1 MAKSSAIKGPTAIF
15 SSRNL
20 IIAGAVWAIAALLFF
35 IFFSVSP
42 SGEPRPLWYSIGT
55 SVFEYVAFSGAA
67 IVCFRNWRSKQIL
80 SGRSVWLAIGA
91 GMLCYFIGGLF
102 FSYWELGLQKE
113 PDVSPGDVF
122 YVATYVF
129 LSVGMLLAVL
139 PRRLNLEIWQWAA
152 VGVIGVV
159 GAVFSFSPLIAGG
172 GGEEGAVEAAVEAT
186 AEAATTAVSTAPAW
200 AVQAEELLNPFAD
213 IILNLYTVGDIVL
226 LVLASAL
233 LLAFWG
239 GRSAQSWRM
248 IAAAA
253 ISLYI
258 ADMWFNYAIN
268 NIANYES
275 GSLLEGFWI
284 FSGGLFGIGAV
295 LEFDLSTRSRRS
307 SRRRSSS
314 ASSAVS

>member
-1 MAKSSAIKGPTAIF
+1 MSKSPTSQGSFAIF

-35 IFFSVSP
+35 LFCSISP
-42 SGEPRPLWYSIGT
+42 TGETRPLWYSIGT
-55 SVFEYVAFSGAA
+55 SIFEYVAFSGAA

-122 YVATYVF
+122 YIATYIL

-139 PRRLNLEIWQWAA
+139 PRRLNLEVWQWAA
-152 VGVIGVV
+152 VGAIGVA
-159 GAVFSFSPLIAGG
+159 GAVFSFSPLISGG
-172 GGEEGAVEAAVEAT
+172 GGEEAAEAAVET
-186 AEAATTAVSTAPAW
+186 AEVVVVNAPAW
-200 AVQAEELLNPFAD
+200 AVQAEELLSPFAD
-213 IILNLYTVGDIVL
+213 VVLTLYTVGDIVL

-275 GSLLEGFWI
+275 GSLLEVFWI
-284 FSGGLFGIGAV
+284 FSGVLFGIGAV

-314 ASSAVS
+314 SASSAVS

>member
-1 MAKSSAIKGPTAIF
+1 MTKSSAIKGPAAIF
-15 SSRNL
+15 SSKNL
-20 IIAGAVWAIAALLFF
+20 IIAGASWAIAALLFF
-35 IFFSVSP
+35 LFCSVSP
-42 SGEPRPLWYSIGT
+42 TGEERPFWYSIGT

-80 SGRSVWLAIGA
+80 SGRSVWLAIGL

-122 YVATYVF
+122 YVATYIL

-139 PRRLNLEIWQWAA
+139 PRRLNLEVWQWGA
-152 VGVIGVV
+152 VAIIGVA
-159 GAVFSFSPLIAGG
+159 GAAFSFSPLISG
-172 GGEEGAVEAAVEAT
+172 GGEEPAAVEAAVEAV
-186 AEAATTAVSTAPAW
+186 ATTAVSTAPAW
-200 AVQAEELLNPFAD
+200 AVQAEELLSPFAD
-213 IILNLYTVGDIVL
+213 IMPNIYTVGDILL

-258 ADMWFNYAIN
+258 ADMWFNYALK
-268 NIANYES
+268 NIENYQS
-275 GSLLEGFWI
+275 GSLLEVFWI
-284 FSGGLFGIGAV
+284 FSGVLFGIGAV
-295 LEFDLSTRSRRS
+295 LEFDLSTRSRRG

>member
-1 MAKSSAIKGPTAIF
+1 MSKSPANKGTPALF

-20 IIAGAVWAIAALLFF
+20 IIAGAAWAVIALLFF
-35 IFFSVSP
+35 LFCSISP
-42 SGEPRPLWYSIGT
+42 DGETRPLWYSIGT
-55 SVFEYVAFSGAA
+55 SIFEYVAFSGAA
-67 IVCFRNWRSKQIL
+67 VVCFRNWRSKQIL
-80 SGRSVWLAIGA
+80 SGRSVWLSIGL

-113 PDVSPGDVF
+113 PDVSPGDLF
-122 YVATYVF
+122 YIATYVL

-152 VGVIGVV
+152 VGAIGVA
-159 GAVFSFSPLIAGG
+159 GAVFSFSPLITGG
-172 GGEEGAVEAAVEAT
+172 GSEDS
-186 AEAATTAVSTAPAW
+186 AEVVAETAATVVSNAPAW
-200 AVQAEELLNPFAD
+200 AIQAEELLSPFAD
-213 IILNLYTVGDIVL
+213 IFPTLYTVGDIVL

-268 NIANYES
+268 NISNYES
-275 GSLLEGFWI
+275 GSLLEVFWI
-284 FSGGLFGIGAV
+284 FSGVLFGIGAV

>member
-1 MAKSSAIKGPTAIF
+1 MSKSPANKGTPALF

-20 IIAGAVWAIAALLFF
+20 IIAGASWAVLALLFF
-35 IFFSVSP
+35 LFCSISP
-42 SGEPRPLWYSIGT
+42 EGETRPLWYSIGT

-67 IVCFRNWRSKQIL
+67 VVCFRNWRSKQIL
-80 SGRSVWLAIGA
+80 SGRSVWLAIGL

-113 PDVSPGDVF
+113 PDVSPGDLF
-122 YVATYVF
+122 YVATYI
-129 LSVGMLLAVL
+129 LLAVGMLLAVL

-152 VGVIGVV
+152 VGAIGVA
-159 GAVFSFSPLIAGG
+159 GAVFSFSPLITGG
-172 GGEEGAVEAAVEAT
+172 GSDES
-186 AEAATTAVSTAPAW
+186 AEVVTETATTVVSNAPAW
-200 AVQAEELLNPFAD
+200 AIQAEELLSPFAD
-213 IILNLYTVGDIVL
+213 IVLNLYTVGDIVL

-258 ADMWFNYAIN
+258 ADMWFNYATG

-275 GSLLEGFWI
+275 GSLLEVFWI
-284 FSGGLFGIGAV
+284 FSGVLFGIGAV

-314 ASSAVS
+314 SASSAVS